1 VNRTARQAS
10 NRSFTARLFR
20 HRGKAAWYFAEIPKR
35 HAPKP
40 THPWGRTPVVATVE
54 GHTWTTSV
62 WRAKD
67 GDGSVLAV
75 PKAVRGAKGDGD
87 TVRVT
92 LVPVPEDD

>member
-1 VNRTARQAS
+1 MNRTARQAS

-20 HRGKAAWYFAEIPKR
+20 HRGKAAWYFAEIPTR

-54 GHTWTTSV
+54 GHTWATSV